1 MTITWPWQIAAGIGV
16 IGMIER
22 RHEPRIEV
30 NLTLSVWGIDTK
42 GDKFLQ
48 QARTCDI
55 SRSGALLS
63 EFDVEVGSGDLVGV
77 LYAGKK
83 ARFTVAWVRYSGGDR
98 MAAIHRVVEDECPW
112 ENLLPKSTQ
121 HSVLST
127 QP

>member
-1 MTITWPWQIAAGIGV
+1 
-16 IGMIER
+16 MIER

-48 QARTCDI
+48 QARACDI

-63 EFDVEVGSGDLVGV
+63 ELDVEVRSGDLVGV

-83 ARFTVAWVRYSGGDR
+83 ARFTVAWVRHSGSRR
-98 MAAIHRVVEDECPW
+98 MAAIHRADEDECPW
-112 ENLLPKSTQ
+112 GNLLPKETRTYAAGAGTNSI
-121 HSVLST
+121 
-127 QP
+127 